1 MRLTVSGRLHEDPGS
16 AHAARAMERRSFLR
30 LAAASA
36 LTAPLA
42 GCAFTAESS
51 RPRRLLVLGGTNFV
65 GPAVVERAVQRGHEV
80 TLFNRGLT
88 RPDLFPQLEALRG
101 ERALGGGDLS
111 ALAGPRRWDAVIDVW
126 PEHSALVDSTARLLS
141 DRVDYAFFVSSIA
154 VYTDFSRPGLTEDSA
169 VHRDD
174 PGWYGGE
181 KVLAEQAL
189 ARAFPGRAGVA
200 RCHAILG
207 PRDDGSAYPYW
218 LRRLARPQ
226 PVIAPGAG
234 DDPVQFVDVRD
245 VARWIVDCVEQR
257 RDGVHNLTGPAE
269 PHTFRAFLEG
279 TRDALQRDAEL
290 VWMDA
295 DWLRG
300 QGVRSFDDMP
310 LWAPLDEDA
319 GFQQIRSDKALA
331 AGLQLRPLAETA
343 RDGWSW
349 LASPAFD
356 GPASGQGLSRA
367 REEAL
372 LAAWAA
378 RS

>member
-1 MRLTVSGRLHEDPGS
+1 MNDAPIS
-16 AHAARAMERRSFLR
+16 APPACALDRRAFLR
-30 LAAASA
+30 LAGASA
-36 LTAPLA
+36 LAAPLA
-42 GCAFTAESS
+42 GCSLTGEAT
-51 RPRRLLVLGGTNFV
+51 RPQRLLVLGGTNFV
-65 GPAVVERAVQRGHEV
+65 GPAVVERALQRGHEV

-101 ERALGGGDLS
+101 ERAVGGGDLS
-111 ALAGPRRWDAVIDVW
+111 ALAGTRRWDAVIDVW
-126 PEHSALVDSTARLLS
+126 PEQSALVDATARMLS

-154 VYTDFSRPGLTEDSA
+154 VYTDFSRPGLSEASA

-207 PRDDGSAYPYW
+207 PRDDGTAYPYW

-245 VARWIVDCVEQR
+245 VARWIVDCVEHR

-269 PHTFRAFLEG
+269 PHSFRTFLEG
-279 TRDALQRDAEL
+279 TRDALARGAEL

-300 QGVRSFDDMP
+300 QGVRSFEDMP

-331 AGLQLRPLAETA
+331 AGLQLRALSETA
-343 RDGWSW
+343 RDGWRW
-349 LASPAFD
+349 LESPAFD
-356 GPASGQGLSRA
+356 GLATGQGLP
-367 REEAL
+367 REREAEL